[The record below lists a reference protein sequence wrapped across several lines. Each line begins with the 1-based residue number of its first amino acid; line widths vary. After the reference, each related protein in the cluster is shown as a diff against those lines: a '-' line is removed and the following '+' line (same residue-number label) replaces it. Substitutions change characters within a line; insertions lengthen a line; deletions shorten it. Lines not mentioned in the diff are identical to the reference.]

1 VTGRN
6 AFVIFIFFSLL
17 LATFLAAID
26 LDIWVNDHWGSA
38 LTISWSMAL
47 LSAAHPFATH
57 LFCLLFGLITGG
69 LLVHFYGFR
78 QPDPRPYLE
87 PLPMPVGDPSKS
99 VPDVE
104 AAARHFATACAGDGA
119 SEARRVAFAPA
130 DILRLVPAD
139 LPRTVEQAALE
150 GFRAGAKYILE
161 HYGIPNPF

>member
-1 VTGRN
+1 VTNRN
-6 AFVIFIFFSLL
+6 LFVLFIFFSLL

-26 LDIWVNDHWGSA
+26 LDIWVDDHWGSA

-57 LFCLLFGLITGG
+57 LFCLLFGGVVGG
-69 LLVHFYGFR
+69 LCVHFFKFQ

-87 PLPMPVGDPSKS
+87 PRMSTGEPSKS
-99 VPDVE
+99 PPDVE

-139 LPRTVEQAALE
+139 LPRTIEQAALE
-150 GFRAGAKYILE
+150 GFRAGAKYILD

>member
-1 VTGRN
+1 VTNRN
-6 AFVIFIFFSLL
+6 LFVLFIFFSLL

-26 LDIWVNDHWGSA
+26 LDIWVDDHWGSA

-87 PLPMPVGDPSKS
+87 RPMPAGEPSKS

-104 AAARHFATACAGDGA
+104 AAARHFATACAGAGA

-130 DILRLVPAD
+130 DILRLVP
-139 LPRTVEQAALE
+139 RTVEQAALE
-150 GFRAGAKYILE
+150 GFRAGAKYILD

>member
-1 VTGRN
+1 VTGKN
-6 AFVIFIFFSLL
+6 WLVLLGFGSLL
-17 LATFLAAID
+17 LATFLLAIAGD
-26 LDIWVNDHWGSA
+26 VWVQAHWGA
-38 LTISWSMAL
+38 ADTISWSVAL
-47 LSAAHPFATH
+47 LSATHPFLANA
-57 LFCLLFGLITGG
+57 FCLAFGMVVGA
-69 LLVHFYGFR
+69 LLVHLFGFR

-87 PLPMPVGDPSKS
+87 PLPMPAGDPSKS

-150 GFRAGAKYILE
+150 GFKAGAKYILD